1 MTTFTK
7 EDVDAYAKSLL
18 IGLSEEEN
26 KMVLDE
32 FSIIKEQIEKVA
44 EIDRIKDIEPMSFPF
59 DLYLDTERE
68 DIAKPSESIKDILSN
83 CKKTNDREIEVP
95 KVVGE

>member
-18 IGLSEEEN
+18 IGLTEEEN

-32 FSIIKEQIEKVA
+32 FSVIQEKIEKVA
-44 EIDRIKDIEPMSFPF
+44 EIDGIGDVEPMSFPF

-68 DIAKPSESIKDILSN
+68 DVVESSESIKDLLAN

>member
-18 IGLSEEEN
+18 IGLTEEEN

-32 FSIIKEQIEKVA
+32 FSVIQEKIEKVA
-44 EIDRIKDIEPMSFPF
+44 EIDGIRDVEPMSFPF

-68 DIAKPSESIKDILSN
+68 DVAEPSESIKDLLAN

>member
-18 IGLSEEEN
+18 IGLTEEEN
-26 KMVLDE
+26 KMVLEE
-32 FSIIKEQIEKVA
+32 FSVIQEQIEKVA
-44 EIDRIKDIEPMSFPF
+44 EIEGIENIEPMSFPF
-59 DLYLDTERE
+59 DLYLDTQRE
-68 DIAKPSESIKDILSN
+68 DESVPSESIKDILSN

-95 KVVGE
+95 RVVGE